1 MASPAPY
8 ISTGVL
14 FGGYKNNMTKLIKT
28 TEVQRLI
35 MEGMRHFATHTL
47 SEAAGYFE
55 HALALAHEAGSRPSP
70 RLLSYCGYTT
80 ALVRKKYEQGLN
92 MCELAVEQEYFN
104 PELFCNLADVYLA
117 CGDKAHAHQAFNKG
131 LAMNPGHVRIR
142 DRLREMGIRRQ
153 PVVQSLARD
162 HFINRS
168 LGRFV
173 RSRARKA
180 ASRSR
185 NP

>member
-1 MASPAPY
+1 
-8 ISTGVL
+8 
-14 FGGYKNNMTKLIKT
+14 
-28 TEVQRLI
+28 
-35 MEGMRHFATHTL
+35 MEGMRQFSTHTL

-55 HALALAHEAGSRPSP
+55 HALALVRENGSRPSP

-80 ALVRKKYEQGLN
+80 APVRKKYDQGLE
-92 MCELAVEQEYFN
+92 MCQLAVEQEYFN

-117 CGDKAHAHQAFNKG
+117 CGDKAHAHQAFNQG

-153 PVVQSLARD
+153 PVIQSLPRDHFLNRTLGSLAR
-162 HFINRS
+162 N
-168 LGRFV
+168 
-173 RSRARKA
+173 RARKA

-185 NP
+185 A